1 MGFTENEARQLHFTD
16 IVRKDQIPH
25 CYEVFRRVANGET
38 VQGMETVYVSK
49 DGREIHVEGN
59 ISPLHKDGQF
69 VSCRGIFRDITE
81 RKMMKEQLDR
91 ITMELSISLSEV
103 FEALKKISSGDPGVR
118 ISEKSE
124 IEIIS
129 QLKHMINMTAENI
142 GEIVDQSHEFAMVLA
157 EHFEV
162 LHKVSAG
169 EFSARVSGESKVELL
184 EAFKKVTNVMIES
197 IQKTITERELT
208 AALLKESE
216 KRYRDLSELLPQVV
230 FELDEKGNVIFVNR
244 KALDLFGYTQADF
257 NKGVN
262 IIEMF
267 IPEDRERAVQNM
279 QSRFKGEELG
289 GIEYRALKKDGGIF
303 TVVVFASPIFRKSE
317 LMGLRGILIDIT
329 ERKRMEEELKRLSV
343 TDNLTQAYN
352 RTKFEEV
359 IKREIKRTKRNS
371 RPLSVAMFDIDHFKE
386 VNDAYGHDVGDYV
399 LKTLSQIAQKNIR
412 DIDYLIRWGG
422 EEFIVIALDTD
433 LRGAEVMAEKIRQ
446 AIEKYSFDK
455 VGRVTVSFGVTQF
468 KQDDTEDSFMKRA
481 DDALYQ
487 AKEKGRN
494 RVEVVV

>member
-1 MGFTENEARQLHFTD
+1 
-16 IVRKDQIPH
+16 
-25 CYEVFRRVANGET
+25 
-38 VQGMETVYVSK
+38 
-49 DGREIHVEGN
+49 
-59 ISPLHKDGQF
+59 
-69 VSCRGIFRDITE
+69 
-81 RKMMKEQLDR
+81 
-91 ITMELSISLSEV
+91 
-103 FEALKKISSGDPGVR
+103 
-118 ISEKSE
+118 
-124 IEIIS
+124 
-129 QLKHMINMTAENI
+129 
-142 GEIVDQSHEFAMVLA
+142 MVLA

-169 EFSARVSGESKVELL
+169 EFSARVAGESKIELL
-184 EAFKKVTNVMIES
+184 EAFKKVTNMMIES
-197 IQKTITERELT
+197 IHKTITERELT

-216 KRYRDLSELLPQVV
+216 KRFRDLSELLPQVV
-230 FELDEKGNVIFVNR
+230 YELDKKGNVIFINR
-244 KALDLFGYTQADF
+244 QAFDLFGYTQDDF

-262 IIEMF
+262 ITEIF

-303 TVVVFASPIFRKSE
+303 TVVVFASPIFRRNE
-317 LMGLRGILIDIT
+317 LVGLRGILIDIT

-386 VNDAYGHDVGDYV
+386 VNDAYGHDIGDYV

-433 LRGAEVMAEKIRQ
+433 LRGAEMMAGKIRH
-446 AIEKYSFDK
+446 AIENYRFDK
-455 VGRVTVSFGVTQF
+455 VSRVTVSFGVTQF
-468 KQDDTEDSFMKRA
+468 KEDDTEDSFMKRV
-481 DDALYQ
+481 DDALYK

-494 RVEVVV
+494 RVEIAA